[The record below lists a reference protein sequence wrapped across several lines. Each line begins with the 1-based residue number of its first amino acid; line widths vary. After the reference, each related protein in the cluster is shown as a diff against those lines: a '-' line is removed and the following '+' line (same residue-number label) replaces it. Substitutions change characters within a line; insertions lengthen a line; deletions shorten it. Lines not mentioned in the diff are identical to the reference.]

1 VLHNHQQKD
10 NFMKVTIFGMGY
22 VGCVTAAC
30 FSNLGHEV
38 TGVDVDA
45 NKVEMINRA
54 QSPIIE
60 PGLTEIIKA
69 GVSAGKLRGTTDP
82 KELGDVVI
90 VCVGTPSNENG
101 SLGLKHLTRVVERI
115 GELLKG
121 SNGYH
126 VITIRSTV
134 LPGTVEKVVIPLL
147 EEKSSKKAGRDFGVC
162 MNPEF
167 MRETT
172 AIDDFH
178 NPPFTIIGQEDQR
191 SGDVVAKLYDTIKAP
206 LERPS
211 IAEAEMVKYAC
222 NAFHATKVCFAN
234 EVGNLCKSLGVDS
247 HRVMEMFCKDTRL
260 NLSPYYLKPGF
271 AFGGSCLP
279 KDLRAIVYQ
288 AKRNDVEVP
297 LLSSLMLSN
306 ERQIQHAYRLIRN
319 AGRTKIGV
327 LGLSFKAGTDDVR
340 ESPIVILIEMLI
352 GKGYSVTIY
361 DEEVSLA
368 KLYGANKRYLD
379 ETIPHVT
386 SLMES
391 SVPIVIEKSDLII
404 VSKKT
409 DLFRKEIEG
418 LKKDV
423 FVVDLVRILADYEGR
438 PHYEGISW

>member
-1 VLHNHQQKD
+1 
-10 NFMKVTIFGMGY
+10 MKVTVFGLGY

-30 FSNLGHEV
+30 LSKLGHDV
-38 TGVDVDA
+38 TGVDVDEK
-45 NKVEMINRA
+45 KVEMINRS

-60 PGLTEIIKA
+60 PGLTDVIKA
-69 GVSAGKLRGTTDP
+69 TVSGKMLKATTDP
-82 KELGDVVI
+82 TELGDVVL
-90 VCVGTPSNENG
+90 VCVGTPSNDNG
-101 SLGLKHLTRVVERI
+101 SLGLKHLMRVLERI
-115 GELLKG
+115 GDMLKG
-121 SNGYH
+121 SNAFH

-134 LPGTVEKVVIPLL
+134 LPGTVQNIVVPLL
-147 EEKSSKKAGRDFGVC
+147 EERSSKKAGRDFGVS

-178 NPPFTIIGQEDQR
+178 NPPFTIIGQQDDR

-211 IAEAEMVKYAC
+211 IAVAEMVKYAC
-222 NAFHATKVCFAN
+222 NAFHATKVCFGN
-234 EVGNLCKSLGVDS
+234 EIGNLCKSMGIDS
-247 HRVMEMFCKDTRL
+247 HRVMEIFCKDTRL

-279 KDLRAIVYQ
+279 KDLRAITYQ

-297 LLSSLMLSN
+297 LLSSLIPSN
-306 ERQIQHAYRLIRN
+306 ERQIQHAFRLVRN
-319 AGRTKIGV
+319 SGRTKIGV
-327 LGLSFKAGTDDVR
+327 LGLSFKSGTDDVR

-352 GKGYSVTIY
+352 GKGYGITIY

-391 SVPIVIEKSDLII
+391 SVSKVLDRSDLVII
-404 VSKKT
+404 SKKT
-409 DLFRKEIEG
+409 DEFKKAIDEN
-418 LKKDV
+418 KKDL
-423 FVVDLVRILADYEGR
+423 FVVDLVRIFSDYKGR
-438 PHYEGISW
+438 ARYEGISW

>member
-1 VLHNHQQKD
+1 
-10 NFMKVTIFGMGY
+10 MKVTIFGMGY

-30 FSNLGHEV
+30 FSSLGHEV

-45 NKVEMINRA
+45 NKVDMINRS

-60 PGLTEIIKA
+60 PGLAEIIKA
-69 GVSAGKLRGTTDP
+69 GVAAGTLRGMTDP

-90 VCVGTPSNENG
+90 VCVGTPSNDNG
-101 SLGLKHLTRVVERI
+101 SLGLKHLMRVVEHI
-115 GELLKG
+115 GKMLKS

-134 LPGTVEKVVIPLL
+134 LPGTVENVVMPLL
-147 EEKSSKKAGRDFGVC
+147 EEKSSKKAGRDFGLC

-178 NPPFTIIGQEDQR
+178 NPPFTIIGQQDQR
-191 SGDVVAKLYDTIKAP
+191 SGDIVAKLYDTIKAP
-206 LERPS
+206 MERPT
-211 IAEAEMVKYAC
+211 IAVAEMVKYAC
-222 NAFHATKVCFAN
+222 NAFHATKVCFGN
-234 EVGNLCKSLGVDS
+234 EIGNLCKSMGVDS
-247 HRVMEMFCKDTRL
+247 HRVMEIFCKDTRL

-297 LLSSLMLSN
+297 LLSSLIPSN
-306 ERQIQHAYRLIRN
+306 DKQIQQAFRLVRN
-319 AGRTKIGV
+319 SGRTKIGV

-352 GKGYSVTIY
+352 GKGYQVTIY

-379 ETIPHVT
+379 ETIPHIT

-391 SVPIVIEKSDLII
+391 SVSKVLDRSDLVII
-404 VSKKT
+404 SKKT
-409 DLFRKEIEG
+409 DHFKTEIEG
-418 LKKDV
+418 MKKDV
-423 FVVDLVRILADYEGR
+423 FVVDLVRLIADYKGR
-438 PHYEGISW
+438 SNYEGVSW

>member
-1 VLHNHQQKD
+1 
-10 NFMKVTIFGMGY
+10 MKVTIFGMGY

-30 FSNLGHEV
+30 FSNLGHDV
-38 TGVDVDA
+38 TGVDVDT
-45 NKVEMINRA
+45 NKTDMINRS

-60 PGLTEIIKA
+60 PGLTEIIQK
-69 GVSAGKLRGTTDP
+69 GVTAGKLRGTGDP
-82 KELGDVVI
+82 KELGDVVL

-101 SLGLKHLTRVVERI
+101 SLGLKHLMRVVEQI
-115 GELLKG
+115 GERLKD
-121 SNGYH
+121 SNGFH

-134 LPGTVEKVVIPLL
+134 LPGTVESFVIPVL
-147 EEKSSKKAGRDFGVC
+147 EEKSSKRVGRDFGVC

-172 AIDDFH
+172 AINDFH
-178 NPPFTIIGQEDQR
+178 NPPFTIIGQQDQR
-191 SGDVVAKLYDTIKAP
+191 SGDIVAKLYDTIEAP
-206 LERPS
+206 MERAS
-211 IAEAEMVKYAC
+211 IKEAEMVKYTC
-222 NAFHATKVCFAN
+222 NAFHATKVCFGN
-234 EVGNLCKSLGVDS
+234 EVGNLCKSMGIDS
-247 HRVMEMFCKDTRL
+247 HRVMEIFCKDTRL

-297 LLSSLMLSN
+297 LLSSLIPSN
-306 ERQIQHAYRLIRN
+306 ERQIQHAFRLVKN
-319 AGRTKIGV
+319 SGRTKIGV

-352 GKGYSVTIY
+352 GKGYSVAIY

-391 SVPIVIEKSDLII
+391 SVSKVLEKSDLII

-409 DLFRKEIEG
+409 SQFKEEMEG
-418 LKKDV
+418 IKKDI
-423 FVVDLVRILADYEGR
+423 FVVDLVRIFANYIERDN
-438 PHYEGISW
+438 YEGISW

>member
-1 VLHNHQQKD
+1 
-10 NFMKVTIFGMGY
+10 MKVTIFGMGY

-30 FSNLGHEV
+30 FSNLGHDV

-45 NKVEMINRA
+45 NKVDMINRS

-60 PGLTEIIKA
+60 PGLTEIIKTGVNA
-69 GVSAGKLRGTTDP
+69 GRLRGTTDP

-90 VCVGTPSNENG
+90 VCVGTPSNDNG
-101 SLGLKHLTRVVERI
+101 SLGLKHLMRVVESI
-115 GELLKG
+115 GEMLQA
-121 SNGYH
+121 SNDYH

-134 LPGTVEKVVIPLL
+134 LPGTVEGLVIPLL
-147 EEKSSKKAGRDFGVC
+147 EEKSSKKAGQDFGVC

-172 AIDDFH
+172 AIEDFH
-178 NPPFTIIGQEDQR
+178 NPPFTIIGQQEER
-191 SGDVVAKLYDTIKAP
+191 SGDIVAKLYATIKAP

-211 IAEAEMVKYAC
+211 VPVAEMVKYAC
-222 NAFHATKVCFAN
+222 NAFHATKVCFGN
-234 EVGNLCKSLGVDS
+234 EIGNLCKSMGIDS
-247 HRVMEMFCKDTRL
+247 HRVMEIFCKDTRL

-279 KDLRAIVYQ
+279 KDLRAITYQ

-297 LLSSLMLSN
+297 LLSSLMPSN
-306 ERQIQHAYRLIRN
+306 DRQIQHAYRLVKN
-319 AGRTKIGV
+319 SGRTKIGV

-352 GKGYSVTIY
+352 GKGYAVTIY

-379 ETIPHVT
+379 ESIPHVT

-391 SVPIVIEKSDLII
+391 SVAKVLDKSDLIV

-409 DLFRKEIEG
+409 EHFRKELDALE
-418 LKKDV
+418 KDV
-423 FVVDLVRILADYEGR
+423 FVVDLVRLFGEYKGR

>member
-1 VLHNHQQKD
+1 
-10 NFMKVTIFGMGY
+10 M
-22 VGCVTAAC
+22 
-30 FSNLGHEV
+30 
-38 TGVDVDA
+38 
-45 NKVEMINRA
+45 
-54 QSPIIE
+54 
-60 PGLTEIIKA
+60 
-69 GVSAGKLRGTTDP
+69 
-82 KELGDVVI
+82 

-101 SLGLKHLTRVVERI
+101 SLGLKHLMRVIEGI
-115 GELLKG
+115 GVLLRT
-121 SNGYH
+121 SNEYH
-126 VITIRSTV
+126 VIAVRSTV
-134 LPGTVEKVVIPLL
+134 LPGTVENGVIPLL
-147 EEKSSKKAGRDFGVC
+147 EEHSLKKAGRDFGVC

-172 AIDDFH
+172 AIQDFH
-178 NPPFTIIGQEDQR
+178 NPPFTIIGQQDQR
-191 SGDVVAKLYDTIKAP
+191 SGDLLATLYDAIKAP
-206 LERPS
+206 MERPS

-222 NAFHATKVCFAN
+222 NAFHATKVCFGN
-234 EVGNLCKSLGVDS
+234 EIGNLCKSLGIDS

-279 KDLRAIVYQ
+279 KDVRAIVYQ

-306 ERQIQHAYRLIRN
+306 EKQIQQAYRIIKN
-319 AGRTKIGV
+319 MGRTKIGV
-327 LGLSFKAGTDDVR
+327 LGLSFKVGTDDVR

-352 GKGYSVTIY
+352 GKGYAVTIY

-391 SVPIVIEKSDLII
+391 SVSKVLDKSDVVVI
-404 VSKKT
+404 SKKT
-409 DLFRKEIEG
+409 DEF
-418 LKKDV
+418 KKDIEALSRDV
-423 FVVDLVRILADYEGR
+423 CIVDLVRIFDAYKGR

>member
-1 VLHNHQQKD
+1 
-10 NFMKVTIFGMGY
+10 MKVTIFGMGY

-30 FSNLGHEV
+30 FSNLGHDV

-60 PGLTEIIKA
+60 PGLTEIIKSGMRA
-69 GVSAGKLRGTTDP
+69 GTLRATTDS

-90 VCVGTPSNENG
+90 VCVGTPSNNNG
-101 SLGLKHLTRVVERI
+101 SLGLKHLMGVIERI

-121 SNGYH
+121 SDGYH

-134 LPGTVEKVVIPLL
+134 LPGTVENMVIPLL
-147 EEKSSKKAGRDFGVC
+147 EQKSLKQAGRDFGVC

-172 AIDDFH
+172 AINDFH
-178 NPPFTIIGQEDQR
+178 NPPFTIIGQQEQR
-191 SGDVVAKLYDTIKAP
+191 SGDIVAKLYDTITAP

-234 EVGNLCKSLGVDS
+234 EIGNLCKSMGIDS
-247 HRVMEMFCKDTRL
+247 HHVMEMFCKDTKL
-260 NLSPYYLKPGF
+260 NLSSYYLKPGF

-297 LLSSLMLSN
+297 LLTSLMPSN
-306 ERQIQHAYRLIRN
+306 ERQIQHAYGLVRN
-319 AGRTKIGV
+319 SGRTKIGV

-340 ESPIVILIEMLI
+340 ESPVVILIEMLI
-352 GKGYSVTIY
+352 GKGYSVAIY

-391 SVPIVIEKSDLII
+391 SSSKVVEKSDLVI

-409 DLFRKEIEG
+409 DQFKKEIEER
-418 LKKDV
+418 KKDV
-423 FVVDLVRILADYEGR
+423 FVVDLVRIFAEYKGLPD
-438 PHYEGISW
+438 YEGISW

>member
-1 VLHNHQQKD
+1 
-10 NFMKVTIFGMGY
+10 MKITIFGMGY

-45 NKVEMINRA
+45 NKIDAINRS

-60 PGLTEIIKA
+60 AGLTEIIKA
-69 GVSAGKLRGTTDP
+69 GVIEGRLRAITDP
-82 KELGDVVI
+82 RELGEVVL

-101 SLGLKHLTRVVERI
+101 SLGLKHLMRVIEQI
-115 GELLKG
+115 GEMLKD
-121 SNGYH
+121 SNVYH

-134 LPGTVEKVVIPLL
+134 LPGTVENMVIPLL
-147 EEKSSKKAGRDFGVC
+147 EDKSTKKAGRDFGVC

-178 NPPFTIIGQEDQR
+178 NPPFTIIGQRDQR
-191 SGDVVAKLYDTIKAP
+191 SGDAVENLYRMIKAP
-206 LERPS
+206 LERTS

-222 NAFHATKVCFAN
+222 NAFHATKVCFGN
-234 EVGNLCKSLGVDS
+234 EIGNLCKSIGVDS
-247 HRVMEMFCKDTRL
+247 HRVMGIFCKDTRL

-297 LLSSLMLSN
+297 LLSSLILSN
-306 ERQIQHAYRLIRN
+306 EKQIQHAYRLIKN
-319 AGRTKIGV
+319 SGRRHIGV

-352 GKGYSVTIY
+352 GKGYTVTIY

-391 SVPIVIEKSDLII
+391 SVSKVLDKSDLVI

-409 DLFRKEIEG
+409 DHFKTEIEG
-418 LKKDV
+418 LGKDI
-423 FVVDLVRILADYEGR
+423 FVVDLVRIFGEYKGR
-438 PHYEGISW
+438 PHYEGICW

>member
-1 VLHNHQQKD
+1 
-10 NFMKVTIFGMGY
+10 MKVTIFGLGY

-30 FSNLGHEV
+30 FAKLGHDV

-45 NKVEMINRA
+45 NKVDIINRA

-60 PGLTEIIKA
+60 PGLTKIIKA
-69 GVSAGKLRGTTDP
+69 GVGTGKFRCTTDP
-82 KELGDVVI
+82 KDLGDVVI

-101 SLGLKHLTRVVERI
+101 SLGLKYLTRVVERI
-115 GELLKG
+115 GELLKD
-121 SNGYH
+121 SNTYH

-134 LPGTVEKVVIPLL
+134 LPGTVENIVIPLL
-147 EEKSSKKAGRDFGVC
+147 EKKSSKQAGRDFGVC

-178 NPPFTIIGQEDQR
+178 NPPFTIIGQQDQR
-191 SGDVVAKLYDTIKAP
+191 SGDIVAKLYDTIKAP

-211 IAEAEMVKYAC
+211 IAVAEMVKYSC

-234 EVGNLCKSLGVDS
+234 EIGNLCKSMAVDS

-279 KDLRAIVYQ
+279 KDLRAIVYH
-288 AKRNDVEVP
+288 AHRNDVEVP
-297 LLSSLMLSN
+297 LLSSLMPSN
-306 ERQIQHAYRLIRN
+306 EGQIEYAYHLIRKT
-319 AGRTKIGV
+319 GRMKVGV

-368 KLYGANKRYLD
+368 KIYGANKRYLD

-386 SLMES
+386 SLIES
-391 SVPIVIEKSDLII
+391 SVSKVIEKSDLVI

-409 DLFRKEIEG
+409 DEFKKEIEG
-418 LKKDV
+418 LKK
-423 FVVDLVRILADYEGR
+423 G
-438 PHYEGISW
+438 

>member
-1 VLHNHQQKD
+1 
-10 NFMKVTIFGMGY
+10 MKVTIFGMGY

-30 FSNLGHEV
+30 ISNLGHDV

-45 NKVEMINRA
+45 NKVEMINRS

-60 PGLTEIIKA
+60 PGLTEIIRK
-69 GVSAGKLRGTTDP
+69 GVRAGKLHGTTDP

-101 SLGLKHLTRVVERI
+101 SLGLRHLMRVVEQI
-115 GELLKG
+115 GEMLKVSKG
-121 SNGYH
+121 FH

-134 LPGTVEKVVIPLL
+134 LPGTVENVVIPLL
-147 EEKSSKKAGRDFGVC
+147 EDKSSKKAGLEFGVC

-178 NPPFTIIGQEDQR
+178 NPPFTIIGQQDQR
-191 SGDVVAKLYDTIKAP
+191 SGDIVSNLYNTIEAP
-206 LERPS
+206 LDRAS
-211 IAEAEMVKYAC
+211 IMEAEMVKYAC
-222 NAFHATKVCFAN
+222 NAFHATKVCFGN
-234 EVGNLCKSLGVDS
+234 EIGNLCKSMGIDS
-247 HRVMEMFCKDTRL
+247 HRVMDIFCKDTRL
-260 NLSPYYLKPGF
+260 NLSSYYLKPGF

-297 LLSSLMLSN
+297 LLSSLMPSN
-306 ERQIQHAYRLIRN
+306 ERQIQHALRLVKN
-319 AGRTKIGV
+319 SGRKKIGV

-368 KLYGANKRYLD
+368 KLFGANKRYLD
-379 ETIPHVT
+379 ETIPHIT

-391 SVPIVIEKSDLII
+391 SVSKVLDKSDLVI

-409 DLFRKEIEG
+409 PHFKEEIEG
-418 LKKDV
+418 IKRNIYVL
-423 FVVDLVRILADYEGR
+423 DLVRLFANYNERDN
-438 PHYEGISW
+438 YEGISW

>member
-1 VLHNHQQKD
+1 
-10 NFMKVTIFGMGY
+10 MKVTIFGMGY

-30 FSNLGHEV
+30 FSNLGHDV

-45 NKVEMINRA
+45 NKVDMINRA

-60 PGLTEIIKA
+60 PGLTEIIKS
-69 GVSAGKLRGTTDP
+69 GVSMGTLRATTDS

-90 VCVGTPSNENG
+90 VCVGTPSNNNG
-101 SLGLKHLTRVVERI
+101 SLGLKHLMGVVEHI

-121 SNGYH
+121 SDGYH

-134 LPGTVEKVVIPLL
+134 LPGTVENMVIPLL
-147 EEKSSKKAGRDFGVC
+147 EQKSSKQAGRDFGVC

-172 AIDDFH
+172 AIKDFH
-178 NPPFTIIGQEDQR
+178 NPPFTIIGQQEQR
-191 SGDVVAKLYDTIKAP
+191 SGDIVAKLYDTIKAP

-211 IAEAEMVKYAC
+211 ITEAEMVKYAC

-234 EVGNLCKSLGVDS
+234 EIGNLCKSMGIDS

-260 NLSPYYLKPGF
+260 NLSSYYLKPGF

-297 LLSSLMLSN
+297 LLSSLMPSN
-306 ERQIQHAYRLIRN
+306 ERQIQHAYGLVRN
-319 AGRTKIGV
+319 SGRTKIGV
-327 LGLSFKAGTDDVR
+327 LGLSFKSGTDDVR
-340 ESPIVILIEMLI
+340 ESPVVILIEMLI
-352 GKGYSVTIY
+352 GKGYSVAIY

-386 SLMES
+386 SLIES
-391 SVPIVIEKSDLII
+391 SVPKVVEKSDLVI

-409 DLFRKEIEG
+409 DHFKKEIER

-423 FVVDLVRILADYEGR
+423 FIVDLVRIFAEYKGR
-438 PHYEGISW
+438 PNYEGISW

>member
-1 VLHNHQQKD
+1 
-10 NFMKVTIFGMGY
+10 M
-22 VGCVTAAC
+22 
-30 FSNLGHEV
+30 
-38 TGVDVDA
+38 TGVDVDEK
-45 NKVEMINRA
+45 KVDMINRS

-60 PGLTEIIKA
+60 PGLKKIIKI
-69 GVSAGKLRGTTDP
+69 GVSAGKLKGTTNP
-82 KELGDVVI
+82 KKLGEVVM
-90 VCVGTPSNENG
+90 VCVGTPSNDNG
-101 SLGLKHLTRVVERI
+101 SLGLNHLMRVVESI
-115 GELLKG
+115 GEMLKG

-126 VITIRSTV
+126 VIAIRSTV
-134 LPGTVEKVVIPLL
+134 LPGTVENIVIPIL

-178 NPPFTIIGQEDQR
+178 NPPFTIIGQQDAR
-191 SGDVVAKLYDTIKAP
+191 SGDLVAKLYDTIKAP

-211 IAEAEMVKYAC
+211 IAVAEMVKYAC
-222 NAFHATKVCFAN
+222 NAFHATKVCFGN
-234 EVGNLCKSLGVDS
+234 EIGNLCKSMGIDS
-247 HRVMEMFCKDTRL
+247 HRVMEIFCKDTRL

-279 KDLRAIVYQ
+279 KDLRAITYQ

-297 LLSSLMLSN
+297 LLSSLIPSN
-306 ERQIQHAYRLIRN
+306 DRQIQHAFRLVRN
-319 AGRTKIGV
+319 SGCTKIGV

-352 GKGYSVTIY
+352 GKGYTVTIY

-391 SVPIVIEKSDLII
+391 SVSKVLDKSDLVI

-409 DLFRKEIEG
+409 DYFKKEIEG
-418 LKKDV
+418 LGKDI
-423 FVVDLVRILADYEGR
+423 FVVDLVRIFGDYKGR

>member
-1 VLHNHQQKD
+1 
-10 NFMKVTIFGMGY
+10 MKVTIFGMGY

-30 FSNLGHEV
+30 FSNLGHDV

-60 PGLTEIIKA
+60 PGLTEIIKSGVRA
-69 GVSAGKLRGTTDP
+69 GTLRATTDS

-90 VCVGTPSNENG
+90 VCVGTPSNNNG
-101 SLGLKHLTRVVERI
+101 SLGLKHLMGVVERI

-121 SNGYH
+121 SDGYH
-126 VITIRSTV
+126 VISIRSTV
-134 LPGTVEKVVIPLL
+134 LPGTVENMVIPLL
-147 EEKSSKKAGRDFGVC
+147 EQKSSKQAGRDFGVC

-172 AIDDFH
+172 AINDFH
-178 NPPFTIIGQEDQR
+178 NPPFTIIGQQEQR
-191 SGDVVAKLYDTIKAP
+191 SGDIVAKLYDTIKAP

-234 EVGNLCKSLGVDS
+234 EIGNLCKSMEIDS

-260 NLSPYYLKPGF
+260 NLSSSYLKPGF

-297 LLSSLMLSN
+297 LLASLMLSN
-306 ERQIQHAYRLIRN
+306 ERQIQHAYGLVRN
-319 AGRTKIGV
+319 SGRTKIGV

-340 ESPIVILIEMLI
+340 ESPVVILIEMLI
-352 GKGYSVTIY
+352 GKGYSVAIY
-361 DEEVSLA
+361 D
-368 KLYGANKRYLD
+368 
-379 ETIPHVT
+379 
-386 SLMES
+386 
-391 SVPIVIEKSDLII
+391 
-404 VSKKT
+404 
-409 DLFRKEIEG
+409 
-418 LKKDV
+418 
-423 FVVDLVRILADYEGR
+423 
-438 PHYEGISW
+438 

>member
-1 VLHNHQQKD
+1 
-10 NFMKVTIFGMGY
+10 MKVTIFGMGY

-30 FSNLGHEV
+30 FSNLGHDV

-45 NKVEMINRA
+45 NKVDMINRA

-69 GVSAGKLRGTTDP
+69 GVSMGTLRATTDS

-90 VCVGTPSNENG
+90 VCVGTPSNNNG
-101 SLGLKHLTRVVERI
+101 SLGLKHLMGVIEHI

-121 SNGYH
+121 SDEYH

-134 LPGTVEKVVIPLL
+134 LPGTVENMVIPLL
-147 EEKSSKKAGRDFGVC
+147 EQKSSKQAGRDFGVC

-172 AIDDFH
+172 AIKDFH
-178 NPPFTIIGQEDQR
+178 NPPFTIIGQQEQR
-191 SGDVVAKLYDTIKAP
+191 SGNIVAKLYDTIKAP

-234 EVGNLCKSLGVDS
+234 EIGNLCKSMGIDS

-260 NLSPYYLKPGF
+260 NLSSYYLKPGF

-297 LLSSLMLSN
+297 LLSSLMPSN
-306 ERQIQHAYRLIRN
+306 ERQIQHAYGLVRN
-319 AGRTKIGV
+319 SGRTKIGV

-340 ESPIVILIEMLI
+340 ESPVVILIEMLI
-352 GKGYSVTIY
+352 GKGYSVAIY

-386 SLMES
+386 SLIES
-391 SVPIVIEKSDLII
+391 SVPKVVEKSDLVI

-409 DLFRKEIEG
+409 DHFKKEIEG

-423 FVVDLVRILADYEGR
+423 FIVDLVRIFAEYKGR
-438 PHYEGISW
+438 PNYEGISW

>member
-1 VLHNHQQKD
+1 
-10 NFMKVTIFGMGY
+10 MKVTIFGMGY

-30 FSNLGHEV
+30 FSNLGHDV
-38 TGVDVDA
+38 TGVDVDG
-45 NKVEMINRA
+45 NKVDMINRS

-60 PGLTEIIKA
+60 PGLSDIIKTGVNA
-69 GVSAGKLRGTTDP
+69 GRLRGTTDP

-90 VCVGTPSNENG
+90 VCVGTPSNDNG
-101 SLGLKHLTRVVERI
+101 SLGLKHLMRVVERI
-115 GELLKG
+115 GEMLQG
-121 SNGYH
+121 SNDYH
-126 VITIRSTV
+126 AITIRSTV
-134 LPGTVEKVVIPLL
+134 LPGTVEGLVIPLL

-172 AIDDFH
+172 AIEDFH
-178 NPPFTIIGQEDQR
+178 NPPFTIIGQQDER
-191 SGDVVAKLYDTIKAP
+191 SGDIVAKLYETIKAP

-211 IAEAEMVKYAC
+211 IPVAEMVKYAC
-222 NAFHATKVCFAN
+222 NAFHATKVCFGN
-234 EVGNLCKSLGVDS
+234 EIGNLCKSMGIDS
-247 HRVMEMFCKDTRL
+247 HRVMEIFCKDTRL

-279 KDLRAIVYQ
+279 KDLRAITYQ

-297 LLSSLMLSN
+297 LLSSLMPSN
-306 ERQIQHAYRLIRN
+306 DRQIQHAYRLVRN
-319 AGRTKIGV
+319 SGRTKIGV

-352 GKGYSVTIY
+352 GKGYAVTIY

-391 SVPIVIEKSDLII
+391 SVAKVLDKSDLVI

-409 DLFRKEIEG
+409 EDFRKE
-418 LKKDV
+418 LDALNKDL
-423 FVVDLVRILADYEGR
+423 FVVDLVRLFGEYKGR

>member
-1 VLHNHQQKD
+1 
-10 NFMKVTIFGMGY
+10 MRVTIFGMGY

-30 FSNLGHEV
+30 LSKLGHDV

-45 NKVEMINRA
+45 NKVDMINRS

-60 PGLTEIIKA
+60 PGLPDLIKA
-69 GVSAGKLRGTTDP
+69 GVSEGRLRATTEP
-82 KELGDVVI
+82 RELGDVSL
-90 VCVGTPSNENG
+90 VCVGTPSNDNG
-101 SLGLKHLTRVVERI
+101 SLGLKHLLRVMERI
-115 GELLKG
+115 GELLA
-121 SNGYH
+121 STDRFH
-126 VITIRSTV
+126 VVTIRSTV
-134 LPGTVEKVVIPLL
+134 LPGTVENVVLPIL
-147 EEKSSKKAGRDFGVC
+147 EGKSGKKAGKDFGLC

-178 NPPFTIIGQEDQR
+178 NPPFTIIGQQDRR
-191 SGDVVAKLYDTIKAP
+191 SGDVVAKLYETIKAP
-206 LERPS
+206 MERSTIPV
-211 IAEAEMVKYAC
+211 AEMVKYAC
-222 NAFHATKVCFAN
+222 NAFHATKVCFGN
-234 EVGNLCKSLGVDS
+234 EIGNLCKSMGIDS
-247 HRVMEMFCKDTRL
+247 HRVMDIFCKDTRL

-279 KDLRAIVYQ
+279 KDLRAITYQ

-297 LLSSLMLSN
+297 LLSSLMPSN
-306 ERQIQHAYRLIRN
+306 ERQIQHAFRLVRN
-319 AGRTKIGV
+319 SGRTKVGV
-327 LGLSFKAGTDDVR
+327 LGMSFKAGTDDVR

-352 GKGYSVTIY
+352 GKGYQVAIY

-391 SVPIVIEKSDLII
+391 SVSNVIDKSDVII

-409 DLFRKEIEG
+409 DHFRKELEG
-418 LKKDV
+418 MEKDV
-423 FVVDLVRILADYEGR
+423 IVIDLVRIFAEPIGR
-438 PHYEGISW
+438 NHYEGISW

>member
-1 VLHNHQQKD
+1 
-10 NFMKVTIFGMGY
+10 MKITIFGMGY

-45 NKVEMINRA
+45 NKIDAINRS

-60 PGLTEIIKA
+60 AGLTEIIKA
-69 GVSAGKLRGTTDP
+69 GVIEGRLRAITDP
-82 KELGDVVI
+82 RELGEVVL

-101 SLGLKHLTRVVERI
+101 SLGLKHLMRVIEQI
-115 GELLKG
+115 GEMLKD
-121 SNGYH
+121 SNFYH

-134 LPGTVEKVVIPLL
+134 LPGTVENMVIPLL
-147 EEKSSKKAGRDFGVC
+147 EHKSTKKVGRDLGVC

-172 AIDDFH
+172 AVDDFH
-178 NPPFTIIGQEDQR
+178 NPPFTIIGQRDQR
-191 SGDVVAKLYDTIKAP
+191 SGDAVENLYKMIKAP
-206 LERPS
+206 LERTS

-222 NAFHATKVCFAN
+222 NAFHATKVCFGN
-234 EVGNLCKSLGVDS
+234 EIGNLCKSMGVDS
-247 HRVMEMFCKDTRL
+247 HRVMGIFCKDTRL

-297 LLSSLMLSN
+297 LLSSLILSN
-306 ERQIQHAYRLIRN
+306 EKQIQHAYRLIKN
-319 AGRTKIGV
+319 SGRRHIGV

-352 GKGYSVTIY
+352 GKGYTVTIY

-391 SVPIVIEKSDLII
+391 SVSKVLDKSDLVI

-409 DLFRKEIEG
+409 DHFKKEIEG
-418 LKKDV
+418 LGKDI
-423 FVVDLVRILADYEGR
+423 FVVDLVRIFGEYKGR
-438 PHYEGISW
+438 PHYEGICW

>member
-1 VLHNHQQKD
+1 
-10 NFMKVTIFGMGY
+10 MKITIFGMGY

-30 FSNLGHEV
+30 FSNLGHDV

-45 NKVEMINRA
+45 KKVDMIN
-54 QSPIIE
+54 QSTSPIIE
-60 PGLTEIIKA
+60 PGLAEIIKA
-69 GVSAGKLRGTTDP
+69 GIMSAKLRAATHP
-82 KELGDVVI
+82 KELGDIVM

-101 SLGLKHLTRVVERI
+101 SLGLKHLMRVVESI
-115 GELLKG
+115 GEMLKE

-126 VITIRSTV
+126 VIAIRSTV
-134 LPGTVEKVVIPLL
+134 LPGTVENVVIPIL
-147 EEKSSKKAGRDFGVC
+147 EEKSSKKAGKGFGVC

-178 NPPFTIIGQEDQR
+178 NPPFTIIGQQDAR
-191 SGDVVAKLYDTIKAP
+191 SGDVVAKLYGSITAP

-211 IAEAEMVKYAC
+211 IAVAEMVKYAC
-222 NAFHATKVCFAN
+222 NAFHATKVCFGN
-234 EVGNLCKSLGVDS
+234 EIGNLCKSIGIDS
-247 HRVMEMFCKDTRL
+247 HKVMEIFCKDTRL
-260 NLSPYYLKPGF
+260 NLSSYYLKPGF

-279 KDLRAIVYQ
+279 KDLRAIIYQ

-297 LLSSLMLSN
+297 LLSSLIPSN
-306 ERQIQHAYRLIRN
+306 DRQIQHAFRLVRN
-319 AGRTKIGV
+319 SGRTKIGV

-368 KLYGANKRYLD
+368 RLYGANKRYLD
-379 ETIPHVT
+379 ESIPHVT

-391 SVPIVIEKSDLII
+391 SVEKVLHKSDLMI

-409 DLFRKEIEG
+409 EHFRTE
-418 LKKDV
+418 LDALDKDM
-423 FVVDLVRILADYEGR
+423 FVVDLVRLFGEYKGR

>member
-1 VLHNHQQKD
+1 
-10 NFMKVTIFGMGY
+10 MKVTIFGMGY

-30 FSNLGHEV
+30 FSNLGHDV

-45 NKVEMINRA
+45 NKVDMINRA

-69 GVSAGKLRGTTDP
+69 GVSAGKLRATTDS

-101 SLGLKHLTRVVERI
+101 SLGLKHLTHVVERI

-134 LPGTVEKVVIPLL
+134 LPGTVEGLVIPLL

-178 NPPFTIIGQEDQR
+178 NPPFTIIGQRDQR
-191 SGDVVAKLYDTIKAP
+191 SGDIVAKLYDTIKAP
-206 LERPS
+206 MERPS
-211 IAEAEMVKYAC
+211 IPVAEMVKYAC
-222 NAFHATKVCFAN
+222 NTFHATKVCFGN
-234 EVGNLCKSLGVDS
+234 EIGNLCKSMDIDS
-247 HRVMEMFCKDTRL
+247 HRVMEIFCKDTRL

-297 LLSSLMLSN
+297 LLSSLMPSN
-306 ERQIQHAYRLIRN
+306 ERQIQHAFRLVRN
-319 AGRTKIGV
+319 SGRTKIGV
-327 LGLSFKAGTDDVR
+327 LGLSFKEGTDDVR

-391 SVPIVIEKSDLII
+391 SVSKVLDKSDLVI

-409 DLFRKEIEG
+409 DHFKKEIEG
-418 LKKDV
+418 LRKDV
-423 FVVDLVRILADYEGR
+423 FVVDLVRIFADSKGR

>member
-1 VLHNHQQKD
+1 
-10 NFMKVTIFGMGY
+10 MGY

-30 FSNLGHEV
+30 FSNLGHDV

-45 NKVEMINRA
+45 NKIDMINRS

-60 PGLTEIIKA
+60 PGLTELIQK
-69 GVSAGKLRGTTDP
+69 GVSTGKLHGTTDP
-82 KELGDVVI
+82 KELGDVVL

-101 SLGLKHLTRVVERI
+101 SLGLKHLLRVIEQI
-115 GELLKG
+115 GKMLKN
-121 SNGYH
+121 SKVFH

-134 LPGTVEKVVIPLL
+134 LPGTVENVVIPAL
-147 EEKSSKKAGRDFGVC
+147 EEKSSKTAGREFGVC

-178 NPPFTIIGQEDQR
+178 HPPFTIIGQQDQR
-191 SGDVVAKLYDTIKAP
+191 SGDIVAKLYDTIDAP
-206 LERPS
+206 MERAS
-211 IAEAEMVKYAC
+211 IMEAEMVKYAC
-222 NAFHATKVCFAN
+222 NAFHATKVCFGN
-234 EVGNLCKSLGVDS
+234 EIGNLCKNMGIDS
-247 HRVMEMFCKDTRL
+247 HRVMDIFCKDTRL
-260 NLSPYYLKPGF
+260 NLSSYYLKPGF

-297 LLSSLMLSN
+297 LLSSLIPSN
-306 ERQIQHAYRLIRN
+306 EKQIQRAFRLIRN
-319 AGRTKIGV
+319 SRRTKIGV

-391 SVPIVIEKSDLII
+391 SVSKVLEKSDLVI

-409 DLFRKEIEG
+409 SQFKQEMERV
-418 LKKDV
+418 KKDI
-423 FVVDLVRILADYEGR
+423 FVVDLVRIVADYKEKSN
-438 PHYEGISW
+438 YEGISW